1 MKKFIKKIHSAD
13 PLPSPKLAACFWAIL
28 TVILT
33 VAAATLDSATFFVYV
48 ALYLLW
54 LELCSTGCK
63 WCFMEENWPSFI
75 SAAWLLACTLGV
87 WLPFQSVTPSSA
99 KFVLILLAGY
109 SSLRFGMLSSVII
122 QPLRLPIARIC
133 RVLSPEHVA
142 SRTHKYGI
150 YTVSICSGLAICGI
164 YLWFSSIPILSDNP
178 ALARYQH
185 FNGPF
190 TNNLFRF
197 FFRVFSSL
205 SLVSALYIIA
215 MFSFPIKKIELCV
228 ATLSIALASLCMIA
242 SGNRGDISVLFLF
255 MMIRIFFCLSKRKKV
270 IGGMLIG
277 AITLSVFCFFTW
289 FRNMYTIISFAVIF
303 PEIGDGA
310 LLLKAAHM
318 YDVPFAYGKTY
329 LAGALSFIPS
339 SIFPFREAWGF
350 GRYSLEI
357 LYLGQNTPIAPT
369 YGGLRPTFVGEA
381 YLNGG
386 YFGVVTFGVV
396 LGIILGVWR
405 CSSQSIKIL
414 SGTQVVFFLLSLCSV
429 MVSDFYGVFHGVAL
443 TLMIIWLIE
452 NALRLRQ

>member
-1 MKKFIKKIHSAD
+1 MKEFKKEASSSNLSA
-13 PLPSPKLAACFWAIL
+13 SPKLAACFWAIL

-33 VAAATLDSATFFVYV
+33 VMAATQDGVTFFVYV
-48 ALYLLW
+48 ALCLLW
-54 LELCSTGCK
+54 LELCSTGYK
-63 WCFMEENWPSFI
+63 WCFIEENWPSFI

-99 KFVLILLAGY
+99 KFVFIFLAGY
-109 SSLRFGMLSSVII
+109 SALRLGMLSSVVM
-122 QPLRLPIARIC
+122 QPLRLPIAQIC
-133 RVLSPEHVA
+133 RVVSPEHIA
-142 SRTHKYGI
+142 PRTHKYGI
-150 YTVSICSGLAICGI
+150 YAVSICSGIVICCI
-164 YLWFSSIPILSDNP
+164 YLWFRSIPILSSNP
-178 ALARYQH
+178 EFARYQH

-197 FFRVFSSL
+197 SFRVFSSL
-205 SLVSALYIIA
+205 SLVTSLYIVA
-215 MFSFPIKKIELCV
+215 MFNVRLKKLELFV
-228 ATLSIALASLCMIA
+228 SIFSVVLASLCMIA

-255 MMIRIFFCLSKRKKV
+255 LMIRIFFCLSKRKKV
-270 IGGMLIG
+270 MGGMVIG
-277 AITLSVFCFFTW
+277 AITLSVFSFFTW
-289 FRNMYTIISFAVIF
+289 YRNIDKIISFAITF

-310 LLLKAAHM
+310 LLLKAAHT

-329 LAGALSFIPS
+329 LAAALSFIPS
-339 SIFPFREAWGF
+339 SIFPFREIWGF

-386 YFGVVTFGVV
+386 YFGVVVFGVL
-396 LGIILGVWR
+396 LGIILGIWR

-429 MVSDFYGVFHGVAL
+429 MVSDFYGVFHGIAL
-443 TLMIIWLIE
+443 TIMIIWLIE
-452 NALRLRQ
+452 NASRLRQ